1 MKATLSKFET
11 LVGMALAVTSTT
23 TFAVLLN
30 AMFSI
35 SVVV

>member
-1 MKATLSKFET
+1 MKAAMSKFEV
-11 LVGMALAVTSTT
+11 LVGTALAVTSTT

-35 SVVV
+35 SLVA